1 MQPNDITFY
10 QRFEADI
17 LAGRKTITIRDK
29 SESHFKAG
37 DILRVGRFEDN
48 QYFCTIEVLSMSP
61 IMLDNLTEQHAAQE
75 NMGLEE
81 LKEVIRAIYPSEER
95 FYLIEFKMIY
105 CNQEVNFERWRD
117 RFATAIHPIY
127 KKDELGNYNYEL
139 TLTFIEYDGKKYG
152 ISAKHGFIGN
162 KQDKFYIP
170 NNDGTFINIS
180 LREDDIFLCDNLDL
194 AIIKVDSIRF
204 EDIYFFKF
212 NSDLISDLSDKWI
225 VWEGFPAKYI
235 EKSFKHIHS
244 SKESSLPDKF
254 CETKKNGKFNFA
266 RSTSINLDIVKLLE
280 HRIICKRLQN
290 DLRFKNKHPE
300 DFKLDGMSGGPILV
314 YGNMKGMK
322 ATLLELPIFI
332 GMGIEYYKKENKQKG
347 YTKGS
352 IVGIYVTEIIKELQ
366 KNMTQKFEMA
376 DRFNP
381 SAVEQALY
389 QHWEESGYF
398 KPSENEN
405 APSYCIAIPPPNVTG
420 SLHMGHAFQQTLMDT
435 LIRFNRMEGHNTLW
449 QAGTDHAGI
458 ATQMVVERKIAAE
471 EGKTRHDYGREAFI
485 NKIWDWK
492 AYSGG
497 TISQQMRRLGNSID
511 WERER
516 FTMDD
521 GLSNAVKEVFVRLHE
536 EGLIYR
542 GKRLVNWDPKLHTAI
557 SDLEVENKESKGS
570 LWHFRYPLANGAKT
584 ADGKDYLVVATTRP
598 ETMLGDTAVAVHPED
613 ERYQSLIGKTVVL
626 PLANREIP
634 IIADEYV
641 DREFGTGVVK
651 ITPAHDFNDYEVGK
665 RHSLPMVNVL
675 TLNADICDEAEIIG
689 TDGKPLAGYEAIIP
703 ADFRGLERF
712 AARKKIVADF
722 EALGLL
728 DEIKPHD
735 LKVPY
740 GDRGGVPIE
749 PMLTDQWY
757 VSVKPLADVAIKAVE
772 DGEIQF
778 VPKQYENLYFS
789 WMRDIQDWCISR
801 QLWWGHRI
809 PAWYDAEGN
818 VYVARNE
825 EEVRSKY
832 NLDSA
837 VELKQDEDVL
847 DTWFSSGLWTFSTLG
862 WPEQTKELKMF
873 HPTDVLITGF
883 DIIFFWVARMIM
895 FTMHFV
901 KDENGK
907 PQVPFKTVYV
917 TGLIRDEQGQKMSKS
932 KGNVLDPIDMIDGI
946 SLDDLLEKRTGNMM
960 QPQLAEKIAKATR
973 KEFAEGIAAHG
984 TDALRFTLA
993 ALASNGRDINWDM
1006 KRLEGYRNFCNKL
1019 WNASRFVLTNEK
1031 LDLSEGEIEF
1041 SLADRWIQS
1050 EFNRTVETFRNS
1062 LSQYRFDLCANA
1074 IYEFTWNQFCDW
1086 YLELTKPVFANGNA
1100 AQIRAASQTLIHV
1113 LEKLLRLAHPLIPFI
1128 TEEIWQKVKG
1138 FVGITADSIM
1148 LQPFPQ
1154 VEENGFDPEAEAEIE
1169 WLKEVI
1175 VAVRNIRAESNIAPS
1190 KGLDLLFR
1198 NLSAENAKI
1207 LEKQTA
1213 LLKAMAK
1220 LDNVQVLAANETAP
1234 LAVAKLVGNAELL
1247 VPMAGFINK
1256 EAELTRLTKE
1266 IEKYQNEVKRIEN
1279 KLSNE
1284 AFVAKA
1290 PEAVIAKEREKQAEY
1305 QSGLEKIQEQYKA
1318 IEAL

>member
-1 MQPNDITFY
+1 
-10 QRFEADI
+10 
-17 LAGRKTITIRDK
+17 
-29 SESHFKAG
+29 
-37 DILRVGRFEDN
+37 
-48 QYFCTIEVLSMSP
+48 
-61 IMLDNLTEQHAAQE
+61 
-75 NMGLEE
+75 
-81 LKEVIRAIYPSEER
+81 
-95 FYLIEFKMIY
+95 
-105 CNQEVNFERWRD
+105 
-117 RFATAIHPIY
+117 
-127 KKDELGNYNYEL
+127 
-139 TLTFIEYDGKKYG
+139 
-152 ISAKHGFIGN
+152 
-162 KQDKFYIP
+162 
-170 NNDGTFINIS
+170 
-180 LREDDIFLCDNLDL
+180 
-194 AIIKVDSIRF
+194 
-204 EDIYFFKF
+204 
-212 NSDLISDLSDKWI
+212 
-225 VWEGFPAKYI
+225 
-235 EKSFKHIHS
+235 
-244 SKESSLPDKF
+244 
-254 CETKKNGKFNFA
+254 
-266 RSTSINLDIVKLLE
+266 
-280 HRIICKRLQN
+280 
-290 DLRFKNKHPE
+290 
-300 DFKLDGMSGGPILV
+300 
-314 YGNMKGMK
+314 
-322 ATLLELPIFI
+322 
-332 GMGIEYYKKENKQKG
+332 
-347 YTKGS
+347 
-352 IVGIYVTEIIKELQ
+352 
-366 KNMTQKFEMA
+366 MTQNLQMA
-376 DRFNP
+376 DRFDS

-389 QHWEESGYF
+389 KHWEEQGYF
-398 KPSENEN
+398 KPTENPSL
-405 APSYCIAIPPPNVTG
+405 PSYCIAIPPPNVTG

-435 LIRFNRMEGHNTLW
+435 LIRFNRMEGNNTLW
-449 QAGTDHAGI
+449 QTGTDHAGI

-511 WERER
+511 WDRER
-516 FTMDD
+516 FTMDE

-598 ETMLGDTAVAVHPED
+598 ETVLGDTAVAVHPED

-634 IIADEYV
+634 IVADEYV

-665 RHSLPMVNVL
+665 RHGLPMVNVM
-675 TLNADICDEAEIIG
+675 TMNADIRAEAEIIG
-689 TDGKPLAGYEAIIP
+689 TDGKPLTTYEAKIP
-703 ADFRGLERF
+703 ADYQGLERF
-712 AARKKIVADF
+712 AARKKVVADF

-757 VSVKPLADVAIKAVE
+757 VSVKPLAEVATKAVE

-809 PAWYDAEGN
+809 PAWYDEAGN
-818 VYVARNE
+818 VYVARSE
-825 EEVRSKY
+825 EEVRQKH
-832 NLDSA
+832 NLPADLA
-837 VELKQDEDVL
+837 LRQDEDVL

-946 SLDDLLEKRTGNMM
+946 SLEDLLEKRTGNMM

-973 KEFAEGIAAHG
+973 KEFENGIAAHG

-1019 WNASRFVLTNEK
+1019 WNASRFVLTNDK
-1031 LDLSEGEIEF
+1031 LDLSAGEVEY
-1041 SLADRWIQS
+1041 SLADRWIES
-1050 EFNRTVETFRNS
+1050 KFNRTVGEFREA
-1062 LSQYRFDLCANA
+1062 LSQYRFDLAANA
-1074 IYEFTWNQFCDW
+1074 IYDFTWNEFCDW
-1086 YLELTKPVFANGNA
+1086 YLELTKPVFANGTE
-1100 AQIRAASQTLIHV
+1100 AQKRGASQTLVRV
-1113 LEKLLRLAHPLIPFI
+1113 LEKLLRLAHPIMPFI

-1138 FVGITADSIM
+1138 FAGIDADTIM
-1148 LQPFPQ
+1148 LQPFPK
-1154 VEENGFDPEAEAEIE
+1154 VVKSELDESAEMQIG
-1169 WLKEVI
+1169 WIKELI
-1175 VAVRNIRAESNIAPS
+1175 IAVRNIRAESNIAPS
-1190 KGLDLLFR
+1190 KGLEFLVR
-1198 NLSAENAKI
+1198 NVSDEQRKILAENDR
-1207 LEKQTA
+1207 

-1220 LDNVQVLAANETAP
+1220 LDSVQVLSADETAP
-1234 LAVAKLVGNAELL
+1234 LSVAKLVGNVEVLI
-1247 VPMAGFINK
+1247 PMAGFINK
-1256 EAELTRLTKE
+1256 EAELARLTKE
-1266 IEKYQNEVKRIEN
+1266 IEKMRGEITRIEN
-1279 KLSNE
+1279 KLGNE

-1290 PEAVIAKEREKQAEY
+1290 PEAVIAKEREKMQEY
-1305 QSGLEKIQEQYKA
+1305 QNGLEKLQTQYQA
-1318 IEAL
+1318 IENL